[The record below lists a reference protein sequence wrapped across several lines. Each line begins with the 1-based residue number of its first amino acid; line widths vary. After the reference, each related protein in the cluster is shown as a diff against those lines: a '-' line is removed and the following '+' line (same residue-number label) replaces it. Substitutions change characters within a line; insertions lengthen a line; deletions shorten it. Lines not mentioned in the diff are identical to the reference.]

1 MESGSRLSSF
11 FTDELVLEKI
21 VQKQKSEN
29 EKSTDKGGRV
39 FIFPTL

>member
-21 VQKQKSEN
+21 VQKEKSESK
-29 EKSTDKGGRV
+29 KSTEQGGRV